1 MKYGSYQED
10 GKCAVRKD
18 CGMKELTSPSEIVYT
33 IPRKGDGIMMPLT
46 EAQKRAQRKYE
57 TESTKQFK
65 MRLHFI
71 HDADILKKLESV
83 TNRTG
88 YIKALIREDIK
99 KGGQK

>member
-1 MKYGSYQED
+1 MKH
-10 GKCAVRKD
+10 KLTRKV
-18 CGMKELTSPSEIVYT
+18 GVVYT
-33 IPRKGDGIMMPLT
+33 IPRKGDNTMWT
-46 EAQKRAQRKYE
+46 EANKRAQRKYE
-57 TESTKQFK
+57 TESSKQFK

-83 TNRTG
+83 TNQAG

>member
-1 MKYGSYQED
+1 
-10 GKCAVRKD
+10 
-18 CGMKELTSPSEIVYT
+18 
-33 IPRKGDGIMMPLT
+33 MPWT
-46 EAQKRAQRKYE
+46 EANKRAQRKYE
-57 TESTKQFK
+57 TESSKQFK

-83 TNRTG
+83 TNQAG